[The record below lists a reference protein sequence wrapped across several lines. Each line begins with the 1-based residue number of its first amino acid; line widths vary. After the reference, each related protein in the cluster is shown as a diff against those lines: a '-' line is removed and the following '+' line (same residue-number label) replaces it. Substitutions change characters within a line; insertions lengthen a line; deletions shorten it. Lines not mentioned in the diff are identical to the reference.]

1 MKTCY
6 KCKETK
12 PLTEFHKSALTK
24 DGYGNDCKMCRR
36 NNYLKRKNKNPLH
49 TYWIAKRSECKQK
62 GISFNLTEDY
72 LKDIWTN
79 SCPVFGTPMVI
90 GTGSRGDGYNSHLD
104 RIDPEKGYVIGNVAW
119 ISGRANR
126 IKYNASAED
135 LRKIADWM
143 ERATTI
149 PSGST
154 LK

>member
-6 KCKETK
+6 KCKDTK
-12 PLTEFHKSALTK
+12 PFSEFHKSSLTK
-24 DGYGNDCKMCRR
+24 DGYGNDCKVCRS
-36 NNYLKRKNKNPLH
+36 NNYLERKNKNPLH

-62 GISFNLTEDY
+62 GIKFNLSEEY
-72 LKDIWTN
+72 LKDIWTDK
-79 SCPVFGTPMVI
+79 CPIFGTEMKI

-104 RIDPEKGYVIGNVAW
+104 RINPDNGYVIGNVAW

-126 IKYNASAED
+126 IKYNASVED

-149 PSGST
+149 SKEST

>member
-12 PLTEFHKSALTK
+12 PFTDFHKSALIR
-24 DGYGNDCKMCRR
+24 DGYGNDCKVCRS
-36 NNYLKRKNKNPLH
+36 NDYLSRKNKNPLH
-49 TYWIAKRSECKQK
+49 IYLIAKRSECRQK
-62 GISFNLTEDY
+62 GIDFNLTEEY
-72 LKDIWTN
+72 LRDIWVDT
-79 SCPVFGTPMVI
+79 CPIFGTPMKI

-104 RIDPEKGYVIGNVAW
+104 RLNPDKGYVIGNVAW

-135 LRKIADWM
+135 LRKIASWM

-149 PSGST
+149 SKEST